1 MTLLDAPKYDPAHDR
16 KIRNLLIAAG
26 VSIVL
31 IAVIG
36 VGGFFAGH
44 GWFFDNLGI
53 EYRVSTFLKAVQS
66 NDLDRA
72 YGIWLNDPEW
82 KQHPQNPN
90 YDFTRFQDDWGPKS
104 RNGEGDIKSY
114 KVKFSKRTGTGCIV
128 AVSINGAKRP
138 LFLWYEKSTGRM
150 SFSPLE
156 LEF

>member
-53 EYRVSTFLKAVQS
+53 EHRVSTFLKAVQS

-90 YDFTRFQDDWGPKS
+90 YDFKRFSADWGPQS
-104 RNGEGDIKSY
+104 EDGPLRTY
-114 KVKFSKRTGTGCIV
+114 KVEISKRTGTGCIIQTQ
-128 AVSINGAKRP
+128 INDKPKR
-138 LFLWYEKSTGRM
+138 LFLWYQISTQKL

-156 LEF
+156 LSTL